1 MGVDGCSSCDP
12 SGAKHNSSRILKK
25 GFHDEIKNAL
35 EGSTNVHVQ
44 RQANPEAEMSES
56 AAITRAAA
64 GRKKQTS

>member
-1 MGVDGCSSCDP
+1 MH
-12 SGAKHNSSRILKK
+12 KSSRILKK

-35 EGSTNVHVQ
+35 TSSMNVHVL
-44 RQANPEAEMSES
+44 RQANREAEMSES